1 MNAFIDF
8 SKPLAAVINGPAV
21 GISVTLLGLFDLVL
35 ASDRAT
41 FYAPFTKIAQSPEA
55 CSTVTFPAMMG
66 PIKANE
72 FLLFNRKLTAKEAY
86 ERNLLT
92 RVIEHAQFNATAW
105 ALVEEYAKL
114 PKESL
119 LESKRIVRSVHK
131 ETLKTANKQEVQTLV
146 ARWSSGEFVQTMMDF
161 WKNKSKK

>member
-1 MNAFIDF
+1 MNAFLNF

-21 GISVTLLGLFDLVL
+21 GISVTTLGLFDLVL
-35 ASDRAT
+35 SSDRAT

-66 PIKANE
+66 PVKASE

-86 ERNLLT
+86 DRNIIT
-92 RVIEHAQFNATAW
+92 EVIEHAQLESKAW
-105 ALVEEYAKL
+105 KTIEEYSKL

-119 LESKRIVRSVHK
+119 QASKRIVRSVQK
-131 ETLKTANKQEVQTLV
+131 DLLKQVNKQEVDTLV
-146 ARWSSGEFVQTMMDF
+146 ARWSSAEFVQVMMDF
-161 WKNKSKK
+161 WKNKAKK

>member
-1 MNAFIDF
+1 MEF

-35 ASDRAT
+35 SSDRAS

-66 PIKANE
+66 PVKASE
-72 FLLFNRKLTAKEAY
+72 FLLFNRKLTAREAY

-92 RVIEHAQFNATAW
+92 EVIEHSQLEAKAW
-105 ALVEEYAKL
+105 RIIEEYSRL

-119 LESKRIVRSVHK
+119 LASKRIVRS
-131 ETLKTANKQEVQTLV
+131 TQIDLLKKVNKQEVDTLV
-146 ARWSSGEFVQTMMDF
+146 ERWSSGEFVQVMMDF